1 MKFPKCDGNFRTW
14 WRRNIYWRKCILQQ
28 PSEIASNINNKQKY
42 KLLLQKDLQKAN
54 DITKLI
60 SPSAETEEIIADN
73 KNYNIKD
80 ERTNSVSSPDSYFN
94 NSSIIR
100 PNSIESESDTFQGQ
114 QRWAKVGI
122 NEREDH

>member
-1 MKFPKCDGNFRTW
+1 M
-14 WRRNIYWRKCILQQ
+14 
-28 PSEIASNINNKQKY
+28 
-42 KLLLQKDLQKAN
+42 QKAN

-60 SPSAETEEIIADN
+60 SPSAEREEIIADN
-73 KNYNIKD
+73 KNCNIKD
-80 ERTNSVSSPDSYFN
+80 ERPNSVSSPNSYFN
-94 NSSIIR
+94 NRSIIR